1 MSLPF
6 LIVLALLLFGI
17 AYVTKRRFGV
27 LGLGLVAGL
36 VLSREISKETAEVL
50 KYLDFPIGSL
60 TFPIVAS
67 VLLIL
72 APALLMLISGPKY
85 TDKRLAIGGS
95 VAFALF
101 AVILLLGPISIS
113 LVMSDRS
120 LQPLLSTM
128 AQKSPMLISIGVV
141 LAVVDTMYAQGIK
154 PLGKKGKH

>member
-6 LIVLALLLFGI
+6 VVVLAVLLFGL

-36 VLSREISKETAEVL
+36 VLSREIAKETADVL

-60 TFPIVAS
+60 TFPIAAS

-72 APALLMLISGPKY
+72 VPALLMLISGPKY
-85 TDKRLAIGGS
+85 SDKRLAIGGS
-95 VAFALF
+95 IVFALF
-101 AVILLLGPISIS
+101 AVILLLGPISVS

-120 LQPLLSTM
+120 LQPLLTTI
-128 AQKSPMLISIGVV
+128 AQNSPILISIGVV
-141 LAVVDTMYAQGIK
+141 LAVVDTMYAQGKK
-154 PLGKKGKH
+154 PVGKKGKH